1 LKDDLGSTAN
11 RISEMKSWTLDFFKE
26 WSSRMD
32 LLSVA
37 RFRKGVLREAAGEQR
52 PGRTLVL
59 GMKRPFRG
67 PITLREWGT
76 DYRTFNEIVLD
87 EVYKPVVTQVS
98 SPATIIDLGANVGLA
113 SLYFASHWP
122 SCRILAVEPNPE
134 TYQLLSIN
142 LAPLVR
148 AERCKT
154 LQAAVWDADV
164 LLSPAPNQVPGAFD
178 MYSLC
183 DAEFE
188 NDTGPKV
195 RGLSIVEIIQ
205 RSRFKN
211 VDLLKIDIEG
221 AEARLFRG
229 NTDWLQ
235 RVGNV
240 AIEFH
245 CNARRLSNFDEVMKQ
260 YGFRSQKEER
270 HTVLFSKGSE
280 VPTGLAVYPGWK

>member
-1 LKDDLGSTAN
+1 
-11 RISEMKSWTLDFFKE
+11 MKSWTVEFFKE

-52 PGRTLVL
+52 PGRTFVL
-59 GMKRPFRG
+59 DMKRPFRG

-87 EVYKPVVTQVS
+87 EVYKSVVTQVS
-98 SPATIIDLGANVGLA
+98 SAATIIDLGANVGLA

-164 LLSPAPNQVPGAFD
+164 FLSPAPNQVPGAFD
-178 MYSLC
+178 TYSLC
-183 DAEFE
+183 DAELE

-195 RGLSIVEIIQ
+195 RGLSIGEIIQ

-221 AEARLFRG
+221 AEAQLFRG
-229 NTDWLQ
+229 NTDWL
-235 RVGNV
+235 RCVGNV

-245 CNARRLSNFDEVMKQ
+245 CDARRLSNFDEIMKQ

-280 VPTGLAVYPGWK
+280 VPTGSAVCSSWK